1 VVRLKRNTF
10 SLLLI
15 TITISEKN
23 GPYTD
28 FMGLYVLDRTKDSA
42 LAYLNKYFD
51 SHGRIEFDEYFNPET
66 GEVEKN
72 YFVGP
77 ITL

>member
-1 VVRLKRNTF
+1 
-10 SLLLI
+10 
-15 TITISEKN
+15 
-23 GPYTD
+23 
-28 FMGLYVLDRTKDSA
+28 MGLYVLDRTKDSA